1 MINTLLFIGG
11 IGIVEL
17 FILLIF
23 LALPALLWLW
33 AIIDLLTSRFKDST
47 NKLIWA
53 IIIIFLPV
61 LGSILYLLIGR
72 GQKVKP
78 DYQ

>member
-1 MINTLLFIGG
+1 MLNLLLFIGG
-11 IGIVEL
+11 IGPLEII
-17 FILLIF
+17 FILFF
-23 LALPALLWLW
+23 LAVPAILWLW
-33 AIIDLLTSRFKDST
+33 VIIDLLKSTFKDST

-72 GQKVKP
+72 SQKVKASF
-78 DYQ
+78 Q